1 MIDLRKDITEA
12 WGASLDGVLQ
22 GHLAKEANAI
32 RYMAMLREEVQIITD
47 LLCTTMPNLAAT
59 IIPILKDATDV
70 FLYEP
75 NRLIYTT
82 ILRLKKK
89 NIVPTVSEMDREYR
103 NEVYE
108 MIKKLGF
115 KNVDLLKPD
124 DMLEYIM
131 RLTLEHARYDL
142 PLIEI
147 AVIAHMK
154 SILNFKIALLRTKRD
169 KLTLEGGWE
178 DGQSVQ
184 YIESEIVRLK
194 DMLPSD
200 SDSNASLTNQV
211 RNNLTSRPPVMRTML
226 KEHDDLLGGGFK
238 QGCFYI
244 YAGRPGMG
252 KTAVALKFLS
262 TPDAIH
268 AKNIFFSLEMP
279 NIQLVQRL
287 ACSLSGVSNSNLNK
301 LAQEWDMRDLEKFDS
316 ALRMIEDADHIQ
328 LIDKSPMTLEK
339 IYAACEH
346 HKASSNRPIGL
357 VIVDYIQLVREP
369 SKAQFREQ
377 EVAEISRGL
386 KALAKQFNCAVIGL
400 AQLNR
405 EVENRANKR
414 PSASDLRESGSLEQ
428 DADVITM
435 LYRDGKYND
444 SSDKD
449 KIEMIVVKNRH
460 GQDGTTHH
468 RFIGETYSVLD

>member
-184 YIESEIVRLK
+184 YIDLK
-194 DMLPSD
+194 I
-200 SDSNASLTNQV
+200 
-211 RNNLTSRPPVMRTML
+211 
-226 KEHDDLLGGGFK
+226 
-238 QGCFYI
+238 CF
-244 YAGRPGMG
+244 
-252 KTAVALKFLS
+252 
-262 TPDAIH
+262 
-268 AKNIFFSLEMP
+268 
-279 NIQLVQRL
+279 
-287 ACSLSGVSNSNLNK
+287 
-301 LAQEWDMRDLEKFDS
+301 
-316 ALRMIEDADHIQ
+316 
-328 LIDKSPMTLEK
+328 
-339 IYAACEH
+339 
-346 HKASSNRPIGL
+346 L
-357 VIVDYIQLVREP
+357 VIAIQMHL
-369 SKAQFREQ
+369 SQIK
-377 EVAEISRGL
+377 
-386 KALAKQFNCAVIGL
+386 CATI
-400 AQLNR
+400 
-405 EVENRANKR
+405 
-414 PSASDLRESGSLEQ
+414 
-428 DADVITM
+428 
-435 LYRDGKYND
+435 
-444 SSDKD
+444 
-449 KIEMIVVKNRH
+449 
-460 GQDGTTHH
+460 
-468 RFIGETYSVLD
+468 